1 MCFTAR
7 KHGVSDVSQD
17 VLNLVSHATQER
29 LRNILEKVSTISLHR
44 LEVYRVCKTF
54 LFAVNKLFSHWK
66 PFSQFLTIFYS
77 KFPFFSLYFS
87 DFISFYFSEI
97 HERPTKLPK
106 RSGEGGSKQ
115 KLIQP
120 LKGFS

>member
-54 LFAVNKLFSHWK
+54 LFAVNKLFSHRK
-66 PFSQFLTIFYS
+66 PFSQFPTIFYS
-77 KFPFFSLYFS
+77 KFPFFPFTFLILFH
-87 DFISFYFSEI
+87 FIFRKYMNAPLSS
-97 HERPTKLPK
+97 RKDLGK
-106 RSGEGGSKQ
+106 GGRNKN
-115 KLIQP
+115 
-120 LKGFS
+120 